1 MYATLWGDQEQG
13 GDPQWARTK
22 APTVCKVGNFHI
34 RAAFVSS
41 AESNFI
47 FTSIQDEDWLNNLFS
62 DCNIIDLSSNDTL

>member
-1 MYATLWGDQEQG
+1 M
-13 GDPQWARTK
+13 
-22 APTVCKVGNFHI
+22 GNLHI

>member
-1 MYATLWGDQEQG
+1 MQLYGETKNKAEIH
-13 GDPQWARTK
+13 K